1 MRGQVAAKEIMKGK
15 YEFLKGQFPL
25 SNFCSFP
32 LLTKNYFLK
41 RAALFHTLGIH

>member
-1 MRGQVAAKEIMKGK
+1 MAAKEIMKEK

-25 SNFCSFP
+25 SNSYTFP

-41 RAALFHTLGIH
+41 RAAVFHTLGIH